1 MNMKPIKSMDDIIK
15 MACQV
20 GPKVCVI
27 AGSYRESEVQA
38 ALIAKDKGMIKPIFI
53 GDIDIRSKFPSVDK
67 YEIIGESNHF
77 DAAKKAVKLCS
88 EGKADILLKGSIT
101 TSIFLKPLLNDEY
114 GLKVAKLL
122 SHIVILDLPDLD
134 RLIAITD
141 GGMCISPN
149 IDEKISILKNGV
161 NFMHSI
167 GIKEPRVGILSA
179 IEMINTKIENT
190 IEAAIIEKAVERGQI
205 SNCVVDGPLAFDLM
219 FSDYA
224 CKVKGIKS
232 GVCGKVDLIIVPD
245 LTAGNSVA
253 KALIHFGKA
262 KAAGAIIGTKKP
274 VVMLSRAD
282 KVDIKLNSIALG
294 VVLSETYK

>member
-1 MNMKPIKSMDDIIK
+1 MKPIKSMDDIIEI
-15 MACQV
+15 ACKV

-27 AGSYRESEVQA
+27 AGSYRESEVEA
-38 ALIAKDKGMIKPIFI
+38 ALKAKGKGMIKPIFI
-53 GDIDIRSKFPSVDK
+53 GNKDIKGKFNSIDK
-67 YEIIGESNHF
+67 DEIICESNHF

-88 EGKADILLKGSIT
+88 EGKADILLKGSIA
-101 TSIFLKPLLNDEY
+101 TSVFLSPLLNDDY
-114 GLKVAKLL
+114 GLKVEKLL
-122 SHIVILDLPDLD
+122 SHIVILDLPDVD
-134 RLIAITD
+134 RIIAITD
-141 GGMCISPN
+141 GGMCISPT

-179 IEMINTKIENT
+179 IEIINLKIENT

-205 SNCVVDGPLAFDLM
+205 TGCVVDGPLAFDLM

-224 CKVKGIKS
+224 CEVKGIKS
-232 GVCGKVDLIIVPD
+232 GICGKVDLVLVPD
-245 LTAGNSVA
+245 ITTGNSVA

>member
-1 MNMKPIKSMDDIIK
+1 MKPIKSMDNIIK
-15 MACQV
+15 LACEF

-27 AGSYRESEVQA
+27 AGSYKESEVQA
-38 ALIAKDKGMIKPIFI
+38 ALIAKNKGMIKPIFI
-53 GDIDIRSKFPSVDK
+53 GNKNIKGKFNSIDED
-67 YEIIGESNHF
+67 EIISESNHF
-77 DAAKKAVKLCS
+77 DAAIKGVKLCS
-88 EGKADILLKGSIT
+88 EGKADILLKGSIA
-101 TSIFLKPLLNDEY
+101 TSVFLKPVLNDEY

-141 GGMCISPN
+141 GGMCVSPN
-149 IDEKISILKNGV
+149 IDEKILILKNGV

-179 IEMINTKIENT
+179 IEVINNKIENT

-205 SNCVVDGPLAFDLM
+205 SNCIVDGPLAFDLM
-219 FSDYA
+219 FSEYA

-232 GVCGKVDLIIVPD
+232 DVCGKVDLIIVPD
-245 LTAGNSVA
+245 ITAGNSVA

-294 VVLSETYK
+294 VVLSETYKY

>member
-1 MNMKPIKSMDDIIK
+1 MKPIKSMEDIIEI
-15 MACQV
+15 ACKV

-27 AGSYRESEVQA
+27 AGSYRESEVEA

-53 GDIDIRSKFPSVDK
+53 GNKDIKGKFNSIDK
-67 YEIIGESNHF
+67 DEIIGESNHF

-88 EGKADILLKGSIT
+88 EGKADILLKGSIA
-101 TSIFLKPLLNDEY
+101 TSVFLKSVLNDEY
-114 GLKVAKLL
+114 GLKVEKLL

-134 RLIAITD
+134 RIIAITD
-141 GGMCISPN
+141 GGMCISPT

-167 GIKEPRVGILSA
+167 GIEEPRVGVLSA
-179 IEMINTKIENT
+179 IEIINLKIENT

-205 SNCVVDGPLAFDLM
+205 TGCVVDGPLAFDLM

-232 GVCGKVDLIIVPD
+232 GICGKVDLVLVPD
-245 LTAGNSVA
+245 ITTGNSVA